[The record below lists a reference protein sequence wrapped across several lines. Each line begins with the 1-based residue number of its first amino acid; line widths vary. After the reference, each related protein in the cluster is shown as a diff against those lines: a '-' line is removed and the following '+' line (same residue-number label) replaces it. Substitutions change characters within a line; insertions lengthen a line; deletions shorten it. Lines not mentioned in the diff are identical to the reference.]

1 MLHWKFHG
9 GKLCE
14 ALLLTFLFAFKHD
27 SNLLKARR
35 VEGRCDACKGIAKWC
50 KDNEHESVVCVSFLH
65 LQKQWTGKSA
75 LGKGKASAIHE
86 FLGSIRFHS
95 HSSWHE
101 GVTICWTEAVKLN
114 AMRCHEAMTNWQ
126 VTICEKQLS
135 WTRLPPKW
143 SVDVYRQLG
152 GGVVHKTDQL
162 TCPKPWWMTLNWG
175 VDRIFQQA
183 QRLPVCLYHLTSG
196 RRSGFICMRSDRNG
210 VETGPKM
217 MFAWDNSVC
226 MHNCI
231 IYIYIHIHMVPLP
244 KSLPFS
250 WAKWAPF
257 IYYLYI

>member
-152 GGVVHKTDQL
+152 GGLYIKQTSWHVQNHGEW
-162 TCPKPWWMTLNWG
+162 PWIEVLIASSSKHSDSPCVFIISPPEEG
-175 VDRIFQQA
+175 VASYACAVTETVLKQA
-183 QRLPVCLYHLTSG
+183 QRWCLH
-196 RRSGFICMRSDRNG
+196 
-210 VETGPKM
+210 ETT
-217 MFAWDNSVC
+217 AYV
-226 MHNCI
+226 CI
-231 IYIYIHIHMVPLP
+231 I
-244 KSLPFS
+244 
-250 WAKWAPF
+250 A
-257 IYYLYI
+257 